1 MTKNIRNRFIF
12 FCSVTGIIAAVI
24 IWRFFSLMVLEGPS
38 EVSSPDADPVVE
50 RGPILDRNGRILAIQ
65 NQLDSV
71 ETWIPY
77 ISDAQAEAK
86 LLAEVLDI
94 DYRELLDK
102 FTSHR
107 GSMWIKRK
115 ITPTES
121 EALRSLIS
129 EGKLDGI
136 YLRKEYGRNYP
147 EQRLASHLLGYAGTD
162 NIGLD
167 GIEYT
172 LNDILSPNPEIL
184 KQNEIYG
191 NQLFLTIDTNIEF
204 FAEKYAAA
212 AMEEHNADSVLI
224 VILDAKNADI
234 LACTSMPDFNPNTFY
249 DFSDSQRK
257 NRAISSAYEPGSV
270 MKVFSIASFL
280 ELGGI
285 SLNSHFYCNGQYESD
300 AFPEAIGDLGVYGDL
315 TPAGIIKYS
324 SNVGAAY
331 ASETVSRED
340 LYHMLT
346 AFGFGEQT
354 QLPLPGE
361 SSGLLRE
368 PSRWS
373 ARSKPTISF
382 GQEILVSAIQMAAAA
397 TVFTNDGVLL
407 RPHLI
412 EHILSADGS
421 IIEKI
426 EREPVRRVLSPNTA
440 RAMLLMME
448 TATEEG
454 GTAHRLRTDGLRI
467 SAKTGTSQVID
478 PATGTYSEENY
489 IASCLAIFPT
499 DDPQLIVYVVIQNP
513 KGSSYY
519 GGRIATP
526 IVRKIVDDAVPYLG
540 IERSSDTVYP
550 HEGRIRVPDNRP
562 VSVGETVPDFT
573 GLTKRQVMPLFNDD
587 RFIIRLE
594 GEGWVRSQR
603 PPPGTPVK
611 TGMEI
616 HLEFR

>member
-1 MTKNIRNRFIF
+1 MNNNIKNRFIF
-12 FCSVTGIIAAVI
+12 FCAVTGIIAALI
-24 IWRFFSLMVLEGPS
+24 IWRFFSLMVLDSGPDVPES
-38 EVSSPDADPVVE
+38 VERTEVE

-77 ISDAQAEAK
+77 INDVKKTADLLSEALELDYEK
-86 LLAEVLDI
+86 LLSD
-94 DYRELLDK
+94 
-102 FTSHR
+102 FTSRR

-121 EALRSLIS
+121 AAVKTLIDDG
-129 EGKLDGI
+129 ELEGI
-136 YLRKEYGRNYP
+136 YLRKEFGRNYP
-147 EQRLASHLLGYAGTD
+147 EQRLASHILGYAGTD

-172 LNDILSPNPEIL
+172 LNDILSPDPELL

-204 FAEKYAAA
+204 FAEKYAAE
-212 AMEEHNADSVLI
+212 AMEEHNAESIMI
-224 VILDAKNADI
+224 VVMDAQNGDI
-234 LACTSMPDFNPNTFY
+234 LACTSMPDFDPNTFY
-249 DFSDSQRK
+249 EFPESYRK

-280 ELGGI
+280 DLGGI
-285 SLNSHFYCNGQYESD
+285 GLNTRFYCGGQYEND
-300 AFPEAIGDLGVYGDL
+300 AIPEAIGDLGVYGEL

-331 ASETVSRED
+331 ASETVSNDD
-340 LYHMLT
+340 LYQMLT
-346 AFGFGEQT
+346 ALGFGSQT

-361 SSGLLRE
+361 SSGLLRDT
-368 PSRWS
+368 SKWS

-382 GQEILVSAIQMAAAA
+382 GQEILVSAVQMAAAA
-397 TVFTNDGVLL
+397 TVFSNDGVLL

-412 EHILSADGS
+412 DRILSADGQV
-421 IIEKI
+421 IEKI
-426 EREPVRRVLSPNTA
+426 EREPIRRVFSPDTA

-454 GTAHRLRTDGLRI
+454 GTAHRLRTEGLRI

-499 DDPQLIVYVVIQNP
+499 DNPRLIVYVVIQNP
-513 KGSSYY
+513 RGSSYY
-519 GGRIATP
+519 GGRIASP
-526 IVRKIVDDAVPYLG
+526 IVKKIIDDTVPYLG
-540 IERSSDTVYP
+540 IERATDIVLEHDGTV
-550 HEGRIRVPDNRP
+550 RVPDNRP
-562 VSVGETVPDFT
+562 VSVGEILPDFT
-573 GLTKRQVMPLFNDD
+573 GFTKRQIMPLFNDD
-587 RFIIRLE
+587 RFIISLD
-594 GEGWVRSQR
+594 GEGWVAAQS
-603 PPPGTPVK
+603 PPAGTRVTP
-611 TGMEI
+611 GMEI
-616 HLEFR
+616 YLEFR